1 MIATSITS
9 WEAGT
14 PDIAT
19 RKITQVNIVLLL
31 WMGNLSSTS
40 LTLHTHV
47 PTEIILKEKKK
58 NQEERRKR
66 KWHRIAV
73 KGGNIVELKRKAN
86 DAEIASMR
94 AQNLAREREA
104 ECNRALSRFVY

>member
-9 WEAGT
+9 WEAGI

-19 RKITQVNIVLLL
+19 RKIAQVNIMLLL

-40 LTLHTHV
+40 LTLHTC
-47 PTEIILKEKKK
+47 TNRNNIKREEE